1 MHAKLD
7 SVCKDNPLKH
17 RCTYKRSTEGR
28 KRTEKSNL
36 RFPFPACLRGKERC
50 CHPRRQPAGS
60 APAPATA
67 GQRGAG
73 KGRAGPRRPALTGA
87 VPRPAPGNFSRS
99 TSNSRWSLFFL
110 FFLIFFFIF
119 FPLFP
124 PPIPSPS
131 RTAATLERGRIKRET
146 RAMLRRAP
154 LPRGHPSRPGAA
166 PHLRCHEG
174 EVHGA
179 AAGALGGAG
188 GGAEAAAA
196 AAAAAGGGRGA
207 GARRGH
213 RLPQQRRARPRHRH
227 RYQFQLRRLPARPG
241 PALPGAARPA
251 VPPGGGGGDPAPA
264 RGWAWV
270 RPRGGGR
277 RRGRGA
283 TASRR
288 PTAPVGRLFP
298 PPPRHRAPSRPTS
311 PSGDT
316 VAWDQPRTVAS
327 LSWNEAF
334 PFPEANRPQKSFA
347 APASRS
353 VSRWRW
359 ARLDARTEPG
369 RGSGRGS
376 PWSNHAGRELMM
388 GEG

>member
-1 MHAKLD
+1 MLPPPSPACGQRTRTSD
-7 SVCKDNPLKH
+7 RRAAGSGQGPGWAPPPGTN
-17 RCTYKRSTEGR
+17 RCCAPTCARQLLTQCLQFQMVSF
-28 KRTEKSNL
+28 
-36 RFPFPACLRGKERC
+36 FPFFPY
-50 CHPRRQPAGS
+50 
-60 APAPATA
+60 
-67 GQRGAG
+67 
-73 KGRAGPRRPALTGA
+73 
-87 VPRPAPGNFSRS
+87 
-99 TSNSRWSLFFL
+99 
-110 FFLIFFFIF
+110 F

-131 RTAATLERGRIKRET
+131 RTAATLERGRIEGET
-146 RAMLRRAP
+146 RAMLRPAP

-227 RYQFQLRRLPARPG
+227 RYQFQLRRLPARPC

-251 VPPGGGGGDPAPA
+251 APPGGGGGDPAPA

-283 TASRR
+283 TASSH
-288 PTAPVGRLFP
+288 PTAPVGRLYP

-316 VAWDQPRTVAS
+316 VAWDQPRAVAS

-376 PWSNHAGRELMM
+376 PWSSHAGRELMTD
-388 GEG
+388 GCSSARAEEQSVAQLSLHLQVFCILQTL